1 MSRNSTDATQGLP
14 LGERTLLRIAEL
26 EAALDNMDAHRT
38 IERDAIE
45 LALGSVRE
53 LITGD
58 LAHPSETVAADLN
71 LWLERHKYL
80 AEVSPPQ
87 MAPLF
92 DDAPVITDEP
102 SIDEEPDVDDV
113 RTTNVR
119 RAG

>member
-1 MSRNSTDATQGLP
+1 MSNVNSTDATRGMP

-26 EAALDNMDAHRT
+26 EAALDNLESHRT

-58 LAHPSETVAADLN
+58 LAHPGDAVASDLN

-80 AEVSPPQ
+80 AEVQPP
-87 MAPLF
+87 PLH
-92 DDAPVITDEP
+92 DDGPVITDEP

-113 RTTNVR
+113 RATNVR